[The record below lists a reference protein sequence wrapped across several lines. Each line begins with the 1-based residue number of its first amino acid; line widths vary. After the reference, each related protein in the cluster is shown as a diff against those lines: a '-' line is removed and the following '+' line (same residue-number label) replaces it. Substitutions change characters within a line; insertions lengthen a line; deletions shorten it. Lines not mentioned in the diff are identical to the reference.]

1 MTNSEI
7 LKEAEKLMKACVDK
21 FLLHVKKYRQDSC
34 HSAMKKA
41 NLGFSI
47 FCPLNDEYSELKYY
61 EGKLII
67 LIKKYLVLNIFELL
81 FSLHNIN
88 VSYFDEKS
96 HNTCKKEKDEKPY
109 EFLINDNGIIK
120 GYRFDSPLKEK
131 EIESL
136 IEQNKFYQTEILN
149 FNTKYTTETKN
160 NVFLRRIQKKYE
172 KYISVESF
180 FTKYFSE
187 KEYKLYIKLTK
198 EAVQQANEEIG
209 LRTIRTMS
217 GRNLSNFK
225 AELLSKYANQ
235 SYQSMR
241 FIFSDKHNTPT
252 GYITNKDYSILNESF
267 VKNEL
272 YKAFFG
278 NEDFAK
284 SFITSEYLFYSVG
297 EKELFDYTSV
307 ICGYTKSIEQL
318 IYKLLQI
325 NLLTLPSSNN
335 LRIKSKNNSLIP
347 FKKENEESF
356 NTMLSS
362 MINFLGHNKNGWNVS
377 CDTYIISCLSDYKSS
392 CRNEH
397 FHKDNIYDYATVKR
411 IRNNTILIFYYLL
424 GGYKLTNDI
433 KIDYSL
439 LGIESDSFD
448 RLYKKMQKI
457 YRGKKRFILQFGNNE
472 MKVIRLFGQRLPIY
486 DENGSLKKSAI
497 YFYPID
503 KFGEDDYDY
512 ACYNPKSST
521 LLIIDKDNLP
531 EKVWWYDIN
540 RNERYPVEW

>member
-1 MTNSEI
+1 
-7 LKEAEKLMKACVDK
+7 
-21 FLLHVKKYRQDSC
+21 
-34 HSAMKKA
+34 
-41 NLGFSI
+41 
-47 FCPLNDEYSELKYY
+47 
-61 EGKLII
+61 
-67 LIKKYLVLNIFELL
+67 
-81 FSLHNIN
+81 
-88 VSYFDEKS
+88 
-96 HNTCKKEKDEKPY
+96 
-109 EFLINDNGIIK
+109 
-120 GYRFDSPLKEK
+120 
-131 EIESL
+131 
-136 IEQNKFYQTEILN
+136 
-149 FNTKYTTETKN
+149 
-160 NVFLRRIQKKYE
+160 
-172 KYISVESF
+172 
-180 FTKYFSE
+180 
-187 KEYKLYIKLTK
+187 
-198 EAVQQANEEIG
+198 
-209 LRTIRTMS
+209 
-217 GRNLSNFK
+217 
-225 AELLSKYANQ
+225 
-235 SYQSMR
+235 
-241 FIFSDKHNTPT
+241 
-252 GYITNKDYSILNESF
+252 
-267 VKNEL
+267 
-272 YKAFFG
+272 
-278 NEDFAK
+278 
-284 SFITSEYLFYSVG
+284 
-297 EKELFDYTSV
+297 
-307 ICGYTKSIEQL
+307 
-318 IYKLLQI
+318 
-325 NLLTLPSSNN
+325 
-335 LRIKSKNNSLIP
+335 
-347 FKKENEESF
+347 
-356 NTMLSS
+356 MLSS